1 MQNVT
6 YDMNMDE
13 TASKQSSLNSIE
25 SRMIANKEMSSS
37 NRCLLQHKYQTRWTI
52 RLLVSIIA
60 TFVCI
65 YQIYLVLLLYYS
77 YPTNVDVRFDQSP
90 YVRLPGVTICSE
102 LSSTI
107 LFDRMYS
114 ISPQIY
120 KLFIGRNSIYKL
132 YIIISR
138 LVINTIF
145 CVGKTRQQRRALLES
160 NQVKQLLLNTLHMF
174 SISEQHQLTV
184 KADQFF
190 YQCQLPFKYN
200 FNRKMNLY
208 PSFMEVRGSGA
219 INCSQFSE
227 IVETISYNMK
237 CFTLFMNHTIDS
249 ETRQFSYEILRDVAA
264 NFKYLVLM
272 QINRE
277 YISNGYIYLHAPDI
291 SHQYSSARAVI
302 PLDSN
307 LNQQVSLA
315 YDRELFRLLPPP
327 YQTSCHDYRH
337 DGFQCREDCM
347 TKCKVSRYLLNGL
360 GWPGDVFANVNVTQY
375 FSNIWINA
383 HSMTGTLEAG
393 MNANSLATCSVQCGL
408 HSDCDR
414 IQYNVR
420 NIKQTQ
426 RDTNDDHTTRLF
438 TIGLLLPKDVQLI
451 IKHVPKFQFVQFF
464 VSLIN

>member
-1 MQNVT
+1 M
-6 YDMNMDE
+6 
-13 TASKQSSLNSIE
+13 
-25 SRMIANKEMSSS
+25 
-37 NRCLLQHKYQTRWTI
+37 
-52 RLLVSIIA
+52 
-60 TFVCI
+60 
-65 YQIYLVLLLYYS
+65 
-77 YPTNVDVRFDQSP
+77 
-90 YVRLPGVTICSE
+90 
-102 LSSTI
+102 
-107 LFDRMYS
+107 
-114 ISPQIY
+114 
-120 KLFIGRNSIYKL
+120 
-132 YIIISR
+132 
-138 LVINTIF
+138 
-145 CVGKTRQQRRALLES
+145 
-160 NQVKQLLLNTLHMF
+160 
-174 SISEQHQLTV
+174 
-184 KADQFF
+184 
-190 YQCQLPFKYN
+190 
-200 FNRKMNLY
+200 
-208 PSFMEVRGSGA
+208 
-219 INCSQFSE
+219 
-227 IVETISYNMK
+227 
-237 CFTLFMNHTIDS
+237 
-249 ETRQFSYEILRDVAA
+249 
-264 NFKYLVLM
+264 
-272 QINRE
+272 
-277 YISNGYIYLHAPDI
+277 
-291 SHQYSSARAVI
+291 
-302 PLDSN
+302 DSN

-438 TIGLLLPKDVQLI
+438 TIGLLPPKDVQLI